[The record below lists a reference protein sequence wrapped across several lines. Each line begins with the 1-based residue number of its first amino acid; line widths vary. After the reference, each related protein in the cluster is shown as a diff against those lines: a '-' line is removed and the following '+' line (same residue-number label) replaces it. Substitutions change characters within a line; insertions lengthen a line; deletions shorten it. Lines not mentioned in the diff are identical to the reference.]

1 MRTIIDR
8 AVKRL
13 KKKDIDNWSIIINKY
28 SGEKCYELDFKLL
41 KAENKGIVFLSK
53 RDKDNPLIYCTYCQ
67 GTHIVKD
74 SYTNIGRRRF
84 KCVDCNRSFVLR
96 GRNLFS
102 YRYVKKQ
109 MLVLYLRSFTISKK
123 HILELNSL
131 CNKMAIHFM
140 RESNMAKITKK
151 LQTEFTVSELFRTHE
166 IEIFVTKY
174 SGEYKIVPSKP
185 SEVFKKMTLPSNV
198 FLLPEPEKYVK
209 VLDTVRINKA
219 IEIDLRDYMETDE
232 H

>member
-1 MRTIIDR
+1 
-8 AVKRL
+8 
-13 KKKDIDNWSIIINKY
+13 
-28 SGEKCYELDFKLL
+28 
-41 KAENKGIVFLSK
+41 
-53 RDKDNPLIYCTYCQ
+53 
-67 GTHIVKD
+67 
-74 SYTNIGRRRF
+74 
-84 KCVDCNRSFVLR
+84 
-96 GRNLFS
+96 
-102 YRYVKKQ
+102 
-109 MLVLYLRSFTISKK
+109 
-123 HILELNSL
+123 
-131 CNKMAIHFM
+131 
-140 RESNMAKITKK
+140 MAKITKK

-166 IEIFVTKY
+166 IEIFVAKY